1 MLVLIVRGEVSVSWR
16 CSCVNIKFDQFFNI
30 YKGSIVEYQRALA
43 SAVGGKAILFV
54 GAGFSRGATAVSR
67 DALPSGRE
75 LAKILCIDAGVP
87 LTEDLKLAT
96 SRYLKKKILTI
107 L

>member
-1 MLVLIVRGEVSVSWR
+1 MLIVRGEVSVSWR

-54 GAGFSRGATAVSR
+54 GAGHAERLRFHVMRFR
-67 DALPSGRE
+67 
-75 LAKILCIDAGVP
+75 AGGN
-87 LTEDLKLAT
+87 
-96 SRYLKKKILTI
+96 
-107 L
+107 